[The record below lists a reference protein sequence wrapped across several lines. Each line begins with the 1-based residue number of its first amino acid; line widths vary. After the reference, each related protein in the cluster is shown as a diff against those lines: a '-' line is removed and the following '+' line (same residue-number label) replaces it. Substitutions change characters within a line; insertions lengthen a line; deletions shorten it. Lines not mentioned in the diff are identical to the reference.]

1 MPENF
6 IKNVHTN
13 FKKVILTHD
22 NFELSNY
29 WYSNQFLKGPATI
42 SPVMR
47 FQLLLQKKRVTLK
60 KISWDIL
67 KILTWQDLQTVT
79 EKESTHTNS

>member
-29 WYSNQFLKGPATI
+29 WYSNQFLACNNFSGYVI
-42 SPVMR
+42 PVTAS
-47 FQLLLQKKRVTLK
+47 K
-60 KISWDIL
+60 
-67 KILTWQDLQTVT
+67 
-79 EKESTHTNS
+79 KESDIEKDFVGYLKNPDVARLANCN